1 MNDNRFLSSYNK
13 TLLNM
18 SFDDGYIDAQNYIK
32 YSWNSYVIFTVLAL
46 KALYLVVYQIKA
58 ILLWK
63 SSKKQADLVR

>member
-18 SFDDGYIDAQNYIK
+18 SFDDGYIDAQNRIK
-32 YSWNSYVIFTVLAL
+32 YSWTSYVMFTVLAL

>member
-18 SFDDGYIDAQNYIK
+18 SFDDGYIDAQNCIK
-32 YSWNSYVIFTVLAL
+32 YSWTSYVIFTVLAL

-63 SSKKQADLVR
+63 SSKRQADLVR